1 MKAWKMILKIK
12 TLEEEEP
19 RDFLKKPNLD
29 HLHSKLPVTLSP
41 PLVTDLSLIVQVVAL
56 IAKI

>member
-1 MKAWKMILKIK
+1 MNLKIK

-41 PLVTDLSLIVQVVAL
+41 PLVKDLSLIVQVVAL